1 MAENE
6 TPIKDFELAFV
17 RKRDGKIVNV
27 KLYEI
32 FRKFKTVDFINNEVV
47 LDGEVLV
54 ADSVRYAYYEVD
66 LNVVLKSSG
75 GGSGSFNYNGVNY
88 NTNQVFKVEKDS
100 MVNITIVPAE
110 GSTIESVTDEL
121 GNPIEVLKT
130 GITIT
135 MNTAHTV
142 NITFALLPV

>member
-66 LNVVLKSSG
+66 LSVVLKSSG
-75 GGSGSFNYNGVNY
+75 GGSGSFNYKAVNY
-88 NTNQVFKVEKDS
+88 NTDQLFKVEKDS

-142 NITFALLPV
+142 NITFAPLPV

>member
-47 LDGEVLV
+47 MDGEVLV

-66 LNVVLKSSG
+66 LNVVKKTTG
-75 GGSGSFNYNGVNY
+75 GGDGSYIYKEVAY
-88 NTNQVFKVEKDS
+88 TDNQIFKTEKDS
-100 MVNITIVPAE
+100 LVNITIVPAE

-121 GNPIEVLKT
+121 GNPIEVLKG

-142 NITFALLPV
+142 NITFAPLPE